1 MEPRIEDRLGDD
13 DADHDEYFDPA
24 EFAARAVLED
34 QHYWHLARRE
44 VVLEAVSAVVP
55 PGSTRLLEIGCG
67 AGTVATFLN
76 AHGYHVDYA
85 DVHGA
90 ALDVARARARR
101 RLGDD
106 VASRRFIRMDVCRSD
121 VPTGYDAI
129 LLLDVLEHLPDDIA
143 VLSRLRDAVD
153 DPGRDGLLVVTVP
166 AFPMLWSPYDVVE
179 RHQRRYTRATLLRAL
194 SATGFEAERITYF
207 FAPLFFGAGAVKA
220 LRTVRDQVRPHPA
233 PEVFT
238 DLVETRS
245 GRLVTASMTRLLAA
259 ERRLLRRR
267 SLPVGTSLLCVA
279 RPA

>member
-1 MEPRIEDRLGDD
+1 MEPCIEDQLGDD

-44 VVLEAVSAVVP
+44 VVLDAVTAAVP
-55 PGSTRLLEIGCG
+55 SGSGRLLEIGCG

-90 ALDVARARARR
+90 ALDIARARARR
-101 RLGDD
+101 RLGDH
-106 VASRRFIRMDVCRSD
+106 VASRRFIRMDVCRSEI
-121 VPTGYDAI
+121 PTGYDAI
-129 LLLDVLEHLPDDIA
+129 LHLDVLEHLPDDIA
-143 VLSRLRDAVD
+143 VLSRLRDALED
-153 DPGRDGLLVVTVP
+153 RGRDGLLVLTVP
-166 AFPMLWSPYDVVE
+166 AFPVLWSPYDVVE

-194 SATGFEAERITYF
+194 SATGFDAERITYF

-220 LRTVRDQVRPHPA
+220 LRVLRDRVRPRPA
-233 PEVFT
+233 AEVFT

-245 GRLVTASMTRLLAA
+245 GPVVTASMMRVLAV
-259 ERRLLRRR
+259 ERRLLRTR